1 MTTLNLL
8 HKIDKKLAVLEA
20 VTRTHTLEADK
31 QFIEIKEDLRQ
42 VKVNLD
48 RTRVRVAGMAGAVSI
63 LVSLG
68 AKWLL

>member
-20 VTRTHTLEADK
+20 VTRNHTLEADK

-42 VKVNLD
+42 VKLNLD
-48 RTRVRVAGMAGAVSI
+48 RTRIRVAGMAGVVSI
-63 LVSLG
+63 LVSIG